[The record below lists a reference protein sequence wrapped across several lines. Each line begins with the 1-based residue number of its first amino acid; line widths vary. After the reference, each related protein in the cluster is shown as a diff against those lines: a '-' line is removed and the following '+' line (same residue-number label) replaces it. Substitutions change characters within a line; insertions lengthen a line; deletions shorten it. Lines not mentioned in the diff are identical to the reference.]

1 MVAAMQQTRQPSLPA
16 RERLERLRLAR
27 TENIGPITY
36 RQLIDRFGSAAAA
49 LEALPGLARR
59 GGRARPLRIC
69 PRDRAERERDALDRM
84 GGTLVFPGEAAYPE
98 ALAILDHAPMV
109 LSVLGDP
116 ALLSRRA
123 VAIVGARNASTGG
136 RRFAQQ
142 IAADLA
148 AAGLVVVSGLARGI
162 DAAAHRGALD
172 STVAVVAG
180 GVDVIYP
187 RENQGLY
194 AEIRAKGA
202 IVTEMP
208 LGVQPQARH
217 FPRRNRIIS
226 GLSLGVL
233 VVEAALRSGSL
244 ITARLAAEQGRDVFA
259 VPGAPADPRC
269 RGPNDLIRKGAKLTE
284 DAEDILTELAATI
297 PPPVAPSFP
306 LPPPTERPAEPETA
320 AEAPPADLAERILER
335 LGPARV
341 SVDDLIRD
349 IAEPPGLVRGALL
362 ELELAGR
369 IERQPGDKVARLY
382 DHGESGN

>member
-1 MVAAMQQTRQPSLPA
+1 MRANLPE

-27 TENIGPITY
+27 TENIGPVTC
-36 RQLIDRFGSAAAA
+36 RQLIARFGSAAAA
-49 LEALPGLARR
+49 LDALPGLARR
-59 GGRARPLRIC
+59 GGRARPLRVC
-69 PRDRAERERDALDRM
+69 PRDQAERERDALAEI
-84 GGTLVFPGEAAYPE
+84 GGTFVFPGETAYPE

-109 LSVLGDP
+109 LSLLGDP

-148 AAGLVVVSGLARGI
+148 GEGLVVVSGLARGI
-162 DAAAHRGALD
+162 DAAAHRGAID
-172 STVAVVAG
+172 ATVAVVAG

-187 RENQGLY
+187 RENETLY

-202 IVTEMP
+202 IVSEMP
-208 LGVQPQARH
+208 LGVQPKARH

-284 DAEDILTELAATI
+284 SAEDVLSELAAAI
-297 PPPVAPSFP
+297 PPPRAPTFDFP
-306 LPPPTERPAEPETA
+306 APAPAADPTGAAPED
-320 AEAPPADLAERILER
+320 PPAGLAERILER
-335 LGPARV
+335 LGPARI

-369 IERQPGDKVARLY
+369 IERQPGDMVARLY
-382 DHGESGN
+382 ARGDSGN